1 MTHKIIDLSDR
12 QTRLDYINKL
22 PTITDKLIYAR
33 HTLKPSS
40 RLEYRFMV
48 FTDETNP
55 DMLQDTN
62 NF

>member
-1 MTHKIIDLSDR
+1 MTQKIIDLSDR

-33 HTLKPSS
+33 HALKPSS